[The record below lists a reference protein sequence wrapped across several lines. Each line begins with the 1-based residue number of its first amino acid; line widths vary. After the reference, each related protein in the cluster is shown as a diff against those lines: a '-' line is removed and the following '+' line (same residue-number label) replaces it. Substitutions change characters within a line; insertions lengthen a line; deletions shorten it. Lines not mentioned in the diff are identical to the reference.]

1 MICAMAQER
10 QEDLRNL
17 AELAE
22 QGSLRPIVD
31 RLFPLE
37 QAAKAHRYIE
47 SGARRGSV
55 VLEVKQ
61 G

>member
-1 MICAMAQER
+1 MAQER

-37 QAAKAHRYIE
+37 QAAEAHRYIE

>member
-1 MICAMAQER
+1 MAQER